1 MGLTFF
7 AKTKKAFGYGCVPM
21 IELPK
26 GCIANSRCLDPKNKK
41 KLKATKIL
49 PIKKT
54 EREQWHQFLQEESVF
69 FGSELENEKK
79 DILDQQLSVFDLDP
93 NIKTTASPKLKAF
106 FDPSIGENEK
116 KKKLLLDLLIEQF
129 RLNIGDQK
137 KGGGKELSEIGDVD
151 VGSNLSC
158 AGKIVLL
165 PNNNKKASG
174 NSGMIDLD
182 DWANEKILNF
192 GLLLFIEGIARNP
205 DHPLHQLIN
214 HKLKAEWA
222 KKVRGYSAG
231 HMNWLLN
238 TTYWLR
244 MTPIDLFYNGREMSR
259 FDGWTGY
266 HGITGNPLMMLRG
279 FFYLKGFI
287 IGITYF
293 YHSGKFDYVIFCNTL
308 NDGVWFTANTINIT
322 DNFIQLHRAIKY
334 HRGYYEPTMANVF
347 HSHWLATHA
356 HWLNSAGACSAM
368 FSGLYIFF
376 DLPRDLSRDAYL
388 LWEVY
393 KHPKRF
399 LDPHEELWKRFWSLV
414 CNFICN
420 VGMGGARIGMS
431 FSGAAT
437 FLSAAMPGVI
447 LALFLLTVAYGAWK
461 LSKIKRDKNYDMS
474 GGVLFKAK
482 ALPLVVFTSLFVL
495 APTGIA
501 LMVLAGGAAG
511 ATATAMLASGGA
523 IFVAAAM
530 MFGLSTYYF
539 LRSRGIDQAVC
550 VRLSF
555 MSAMMGLLITGAV
568 FTLLFATGPFSGIAV
583 TGVLFVVA
591 LGAFREW
598 NKNMAVI
605 RENCNKDKRNE
616 MLEEAWKSYGPVSA
630 DAQLEA
636 GGIGEIKKD
645 HGHQMLA
652 LEAYKLRECTL
663 ILKSSSE
670 ESARQQISNRARQK
684 GVYTLIKNKD
694 GKTATLFYQDADDCW
709 QEESVPIKSIPKAI
723 LEYGWGGA
731 KQVIRPM
738 MAKAKFI
745 TSNGAKFYCGE
756 NSTKETQYLKQRYA
770 ASWCSKFP
778 SKKSS
783 DSVTAI
789 NDPTVCPEKFA
800 TCI

>member
-1 MGLTFF
+1 ENTIAWQELHENGAANELKPENGQLLQEFE
-7 AKTKKAFGYGCVPM
+7 AIKTAILKATSKRGHT
-21 IELPK
+21 LPK
-26 GCIANSRCLDPKNKK
+26 DYIENNGFLDPKNKK

-54 EREQWHQFLQEESVF
+54 EREQWRQFFKNSCSEVRESLSLENDEKF
-69 FGSELENEKK
+69 NELENEKK

-93 NIKTTASPKLKAF
+93 NIKTTLHPKLKAF
-106 FDPSIGENEK
+106 FDPSIGENVK

-129 RLNIGDQK
+129 RLNIRDQK
-137 KGGGKELSEIGDVD
+137 KEREKELSKIGYIDAEI
-151 VGSNLSC
+151 SLSYEEE
-158 AGKIVLL
+158 IVLV
-165 PNNNKKASG
+165 PNDNKKTLR
-174 NSGMIDLD
+174 NSGIIDLDDLDDWD

-192 GLLLFIEGIARNP
+192 GLLLFIEEIARNP
-205 DHPLHQLIN
+205 NHPLHQLIN
-214 HKLKAEWA
+214 HKLKAEWT

-347 HSHWLATHA
+347 HSHWLATHD

-376 DLPRDLSRDAYL
+376 DLPRDFSRDAYL
-388 LWEVY
+388 LWEVNE
-393 KHPKRF
+393 HPERF
-399 LDPHEELWKRFWSLV
+399 LDPNEELWKRFWSLV

-420 VGMGGARIGMS
+420 ASMGGARIGMS

-437 FLSAAMPGVI
+437 FLSAAIPGVI

-461 LSKIKRDKNYDMS
+461 LSKIKRDNNYDMP
-474 GGVLFKAK
+474 GWILFGTK
-482 ALPLVVFTSLFVL
+482 ALPWMVGTSLFVL

-530 MFGLSTYYF
+530 IFGLSTYYF

-583 TGVLFVVA
+583 TGVLFVMA

-605 RENCNKDKRNE
+605 RGNCNKDKRNE
-616 MLEEAWKSYGPVSA
+616 MLEEAWGSYGPVSA
-630 DAQLEA
+630 D
-636 GGIGEIKKD
+636 GYD
-645 HGHQMLA
+645 LA
-652 LEAYKLRECTL
+652 LMLLKDKKLENNVLYLGFHDDVLHYKC
-663 ILKSSSE
+663 IDP
-670 ESARQQISNRARQK
+670 
-684 GVYTLIKNKD
+684 D
-694 GKTATLFYQDADDCW
+694 GEYQ
-709 QEESVPIKSIPKAI
+709 ENT
-723 LEYGWGGA
+723 
-731 KQVIRPM
+731 
-738 MAKAKFI
+738 I
-745 TSNGAKFYCGE
+745 T
-756 NSTKETQYLKQRYA
+756 
-770 ASWCSKFP
+770 W
-778 SKKSS
+778 
-783 DSVTAI
+783 
-789 NDPTVCPEKFA
+789 
-800 TCI
+800 